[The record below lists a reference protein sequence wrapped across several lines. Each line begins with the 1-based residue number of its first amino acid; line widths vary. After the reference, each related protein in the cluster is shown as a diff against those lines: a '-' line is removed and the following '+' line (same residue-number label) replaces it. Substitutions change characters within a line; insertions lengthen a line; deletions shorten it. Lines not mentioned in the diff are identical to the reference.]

1 MKSPKIFYCYCVKK
15 ERKKEIKL
23 PLAVESIEVS
33 RGEGEVDMGD
43 ENTHPLFETGVLRCS
58 PYKSRL
64 SLLSG

>member
-1 MKSPKIFYCYCVKK
+1 MKSPKIFYCYCFEK

-43 ENTHPLFETGVLRCS
+43 ENTHPLFGPGC
-58 PYKSRL
+58 
-64 SLLSG
+64 